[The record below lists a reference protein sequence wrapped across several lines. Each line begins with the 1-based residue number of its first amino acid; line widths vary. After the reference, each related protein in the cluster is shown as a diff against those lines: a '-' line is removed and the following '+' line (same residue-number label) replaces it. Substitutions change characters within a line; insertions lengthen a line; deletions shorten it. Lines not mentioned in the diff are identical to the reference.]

1 MSCEKKTTGRPSE
14 DRRWMQYYPDMMLEL
29 IKRPNCTVWEYL
41 EQHCPGPDVVAIH
54 YYGEDITWRTV
65 FEESEKCARSLRAM
79 GFGEG
84 DQIPVFFRLVPNF
97 VFLLLA
103 AEKIGAS
110 ILCRDN
116 TLIENVEAVSKADA
130 KAIFAHDFLSQKE
143 LRTYCE
149 GAGVRKVILLEPM
162 YYGHESTL
170 PDYIKASLDEIYPRV
185 TASGENTMSWDEF
198 LSWQLLCRQSRS
210 RQRSHQTTVPCLYK
224 WIHRPVQAGY
234 PLCEQY
240 SRHRMSDE
248 LLRRIRPDP
257 SDLDGDMPSACT
269 GSSCGFHGNAS
280 AVIQ

>member
-198 LSWQLLCRQSRS
+198 LSLGNYYVGRVEADRDLTRPLFRAYTSGSTGRASSKGRAIRQVEILSNKLL
-210 RQRSHQTTVPCLYK
+210 TT
-224 WIHRPVQAGY
+224 AF
-234 PLCEQY
+234 E
-240 SRHRMSDE
+240 
-248 LLRRIRPDP
+248 
-257 SDLDGDMPSACT
+257 
-269 GSSCGFHGNAS
+269 AS
-280 AVIQ
+280 LECVTVM